1 VMPTPPPGYP
11 GPIMTDAS
19 NEFGSHTM
27 RVRVPAILDQT
38 LAANPELHAAGREA
52 LSALRDEIA
61 SGAVMKPL
69 AWQGENKDEIA
80 GWRAAYARRAGQTWH
95 STDWFFAETYAYRR
109 LMEAVGYFEMQID
122 PFLPIKHEEYASAQH
137 QTLFDMALGVDSA
150 PNEKLHSLLGMDLWG
165 NRVDLSY
172 AESRTHG
179 MDIVFEDMLV
189 DDRNAIIARL
199 HDHLGDVHIVADN
212 AGSELTMDLVL
223 IDALLRDG
231 WTERVVLQVKYHPT
245 FVSDATVA
253 DVQTFLNACAS
264 GVYGPAASVFA
275 ARLQRAIE
283 QGRFVLESD
292 VYWNSPFLWWEM
304 PEHLLNVLRGAS
316 LVFVKGDANY
326 RRVVGDAFW
335 PHETPFAQVVSG
347 VGIPV
352 ACIRTFKSDPV
363 VGLIPGVA
371 ERLQAADPRW
381 RWSGRRGVIQAYIP

>member
-1 VMPTPPPGYP
+1 MTLPPPPAYP

-38 LAANPELHAAGREA
+38 LAANPDLSPARREA
-52 LSALRDEIA
+52 LAALHDEIA

-69 AWQGENKDEIA
+69 TWQGENRDEIA
-80 GWRAAYARRAGQTWH
+80 GWREAYARRTGQTWH

-109 LMEAVGYFEMQID
+109 LIEAVGYFETRSD
-122 PFLPIKHEEYASAQH
+122 PFLPIKREEYASEQH
-137 QTLFDMALGVDSA
+137 RSLFEMALGIDA
-150 PNEKLHSLLGMDLWG
+150 PPNEKLHSLLGMDLWG

-179 MDIVFEDMLV
+179 METASGDLLV
-189 DDRNAIIARL
+189 DDRSAILARL
-199 HDHLGDVHIVADN
+199 HDHPGDVHIVADN

-231 WTERVVLQVKYHPT
+231 WTERVVLHVKYHPT
-245 FVSDATVA
+245 FVSDATAA
-253 DVQTFLNACAS
+253 DVHAFLNACAQ
-264 GVYGPAASVFA
+264 GEYGSAAGTLA
-275 ARLQRAIE
+275 ARLQAAVHDRRLI
-283 QGRFVLESD
+283 LESD
-292 VYWNSPFLWWEM
+292 VYWNSAFLWWEM
-304 PEHLLNVLRGAS
+304 PEHLLQTLGAAV

-335 PHETPFAQVVSG
+335 PHETAFAQIVSG
-347 VGIPV
+347 VGVPV

-363 VGLIPGVA
+363 VGLAPGTA

-381 RWSGRRGVIQAYIP
+381 RWSGKRGVIQAYIP

>member
-1 VMPTPPPGYP
+1 MTLPPPAGYP

-27 RVRVPAILDQT
+27 RVRVPAIMQQT
-38 LAANPELHAAGREA
+38 LDANPDMRPTAREA
-52 LSALRDEIA
+52 LAVLRDEIA
-61 SGAVMKPL
+61 SGAVMRPL
-69 AWQGENKDEIA
+69 TWQGENANEIA
-80 GWRAAYARRAGQTWH
+80 GWREAYAWRTGQTWH

-109 LMEAVGYFEMQID
+109 LIEAVGYFETRID
-122 PFLPIKHEEYASAQH
+122 PFLPIKREEYASAQH
-137 QTLFDMALGVDSA
+137 QTLFDLALAVDA
-150 PNEKLHSLLGMDLWG
+150 PPNETLHSLIGMDLWG

-179 MDIVFEDMLV
+179 METASEDLLV
-189 DDRNAIIARL
+189 DDRSAILARL
-199 HDHLGDVHIVADN
+199 HDHPGDLHIVADN

-231 WTERVVLQVKYHPT
+231 WTERVVLHVKYHPT
-245 FVSDATVA
+245 FVSDATSA
-253 DVQTFLNACAS
+253 DVHAFLSACAD
-264 GVYGPAASVFA
+264 GLFGQAASALA
-275 ARLQRAIE
+275 ARLQTAVHDQRLVI
-283 QGRFVLESD
+283 ESD
-292 VYWNSPFLWWEM
+292 VYWNSAFLWWEM
-304 PEHLLNVLRGAS
+304 PDHLLHTLRSAS

-363 VGLIPGVA
+363 VGLAPGVA
-371 ERLQAADPRW
+371 ERLQAVDPRW
-381 RWSGRRGVIQAYIP
+381 RWSGKRGVIQAYIP